1 MLKNTNTNYG
11 VITKN
16 FHWLM
21 ALVIVINFSIGF
33 IMGDLERGPLR
44 FFLFN
49 LHKSFGILILF
60 FIFLRLFWR
69 FMNVVPDPLQE
80 NKLLKFTA
88 KSVHYFFYA
97 AIIILTFSGWAYSSA
112 RGASVSFFG
121 LFSLP
126 PLVEKSDA
134 NSDLAFSIHSNIG
147 LILVGLF
154 VIHVGASLYHHYIK
168 KDQTLKRMWF
178 KKSE

>member
-1 MLKNTNTNYG
+1 MFKNTNSDYG
-11 VITKN
+11 IVTKN
-16 FHWLM
+16 FHWIM
-21 ALVIVINFSIGF
+21 ALVIIINLSIGF

-60 FIFLRLFWR
+60 LIFLRLFWR
-69 FMNVVPDPLQE
+69 FINIVPDPLQ
-80 NKLLKFTA
+80 NHKLLNVTA
-88 KSVHYFFYA
+88 KSVHYLFYIL
-97 AIIILTFSGWAYSSA
+97 IITLTFSGWAYSSA
-112 RGASVSFFG
+112 RGGSVSFFG

-126 PLVEKSDA
+126 PLVEKSDS

-147 LILVGLF
+147 LVLVCLL
-154 VIHVGASLYHHYIK
+154 VIHIGASLYHHYLK
-168 KDQTLKRMWF
+168 KDKTLRRMWF